1 MTSTKACP
9 ARTRT
14 SLSSLLPRLQRN
26 LPRGRRRV
34 FGGCTLGSAL
44 LLCGIES
51 AQAAPNFS
59 DAGSFTL
66 SVEDITGYE
75 SRHVNYDDP
84 DGNRSEETHNR
95 FALAVTT
102 GNTKVGFHYFLIPH
116 LSLGGTI
123 GFESSPRSVTYS
135 NAGNRSETLHSPTGS
150 HVVIAPRVGYALMFT
165 PEVGLWFRGGIG
177 YERDKQSN
185 ALNDTDYIRNSFGIL
200 SADILLAWS
209 PVPHFGML
217 VGPTGDI
224 SFTGSHYVR
233 NPPNNNWSQD
243 ASMNRL
249 ALMAGVFGYF

>member
-1 MTSTKACP
+1 MTPSKARL

-14 SLSSLLPRLQRN
+14 PLLSAPTTLPRRHQRI
-26 LPRGRRRV
+26 P
-34 FGGCTLGSAL
+34 FGGSLGCAL
-44 LLCGIES
+44 LICLIEP

-66 SVEDITGYE
+66 SVEDVTGYE
-75 SRHVNYDDP
+75 SRSTHYDDR
-84 DGNRSEETHNR
+84 DGDRIEETQNR

-102 GNTKVGFHYFLIPH
+102 GNTRVGFHYFVIPH

-123 GFESSPRSVTYS
+123 GFENSPRSITYA

-150 HVVIAPRVGYALMFT
+150 RVVIAPRVGYALMFK

-177 YERDKQSN
+177 YERDKQSS
-185 ALNDTDYIRNSFGIL
+185 ALNDTDYIRNSFGML
-200 SADILLAWS
+200 SADIFLAWS
-209 PVPHFGML
+209 PVPHFGVL

-224 SFTGSHYVR
+224 AFTGSHYVR
-233 NPPNNNWSQD
+233 NPPNNSWSND
-243 ASMNRL
+243 AGMSRL